1 MGIALAGAANTLP
14 GYVRR
19 PGVAYTYSYTLRSLA
34 ASWAW
39 PRALLPTFRGCAL
52 KGAAAQAS
60 HRIAAYACTSCCIV
74 IQCYLI
80 RRDLQIHVSPW
91 ALRDPRAS
99 YSSA

>member
-19 PGVAYTYSYTLRSLA
+19 PRAAYTYSYTLRSLA
-34 ASWAW
+34 ASW
-39 PRALLPTFRGCAL
+39 PRAPLATFRGCAL

-60 HRIAAYACTSCCIV
+60 HRIAAYACSSCCIV

-80 RRDLQIHVSPW
+80 RRDLQTHVSLW

-99 YSSA
+99 YPSA

>member
-14 GYVRR
+14 GCVRR

-34 ASWAW
+34 ASW

-60 HRIAAYACTSCCIV
+60 HRITADACTSCCIV

-91 ALRDPRAS
+91 ALSDPPAS
-99 YSSA
+99 YPSA